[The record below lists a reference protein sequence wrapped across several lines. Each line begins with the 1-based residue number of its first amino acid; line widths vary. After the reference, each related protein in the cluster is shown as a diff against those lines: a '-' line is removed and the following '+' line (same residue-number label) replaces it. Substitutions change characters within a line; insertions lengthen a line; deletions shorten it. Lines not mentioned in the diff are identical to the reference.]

1 MPVLARVS
9 SLEVGFERVANVTD
23 RITDLI
29 SDMRSV
35 LAAGKMRI
43 EYVEK
48 NNAENM
54 ATLRGMREIT
64 DARMENI
71 LKKLDKEIKETHGA
85 IAKLEDTLS
94 SMIEQQTR
102 DQNDRDKLKDKRIE
116 KLEKMYWITAGACAV
131 IGFFLARMNI
141 KLLF

>member
-35 LAAGKMRI
+35 LAAANTRI

-54 ATLRGMREIT
+54 AAMRGMREVT

-71 LKKLDKEIKETHGA
+71 LTKVDKEIKETHAA

-94 SMIEQQTR
+94 GMIEQQTR
-102 DQNDRDKLKDKRIE
+102 DQLDREKIKDKRIE

-141 KLLF
+141 NVLF